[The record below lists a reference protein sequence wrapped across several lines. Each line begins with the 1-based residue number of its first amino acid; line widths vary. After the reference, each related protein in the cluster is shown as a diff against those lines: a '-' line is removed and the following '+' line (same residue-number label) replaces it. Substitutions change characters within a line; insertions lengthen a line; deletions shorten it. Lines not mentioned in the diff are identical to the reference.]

1 MSNVIPNLY
10 VVGMGLGVVFV
21 GLISII
27 ILCYIVS
34 AICRAAGGN
43 DTADAKQV
51 PVQTAAPTASP
62 IQNRQE
68 VIAAVAA
75 AAAEDMGTDI
85 SAIRILSFKKI

>member
-34 AICRAAGGN
+34 AIGRAAGGN

-51 PVQTAAPTASP
+51 PVQTAAPTAAP

>member
-34 AICRAAGGN
+34 AIGRAAGGN

-51 PVQTAAPTASP
+51 PVQTAAP